1 MINYFLEGLTLN
13 ASLILGLGAQ
23 NILVLNAGLK
33 NQRPLL
39 IAFVCTVCD
48 IFLISIGVLGVAKF
62 FLSYPL
68 LKIIVG
74 CIGILFLAIYAIQK
88 IREGLRPGKSSG
100 REEENFSKRKAL
112 ALALSL
118 SLLNPHVYLD
128 TIILIGGFASKYAEF
143 NPRLYFGIGA
153 CFFSTVWF
161 FSIALLG
168 KQFAHVFKNPKR
180 MAQVNLLAG
189 IVLLIL
195 SIKLGFDVKDW
206 IRVY

>member
-1 MINYFLEGLTLN
+1 MINYFIEGLTLN

-33 NQRPLL
+33 DQRPLL
-39 IAFVCTVCD
+39 IAFVCSVCD
-48 IFLISIGVLGVAKF
+48 IFLITIGVLGVAKF

-74 CIGILFLAIYAIQK
+74 IIGILFLAIYAIQK
-88 IREGLRPGKSSG
+88 IKEGLNP
-100 REEENFSKRKAL
+100 EESIADKEESFSKKKAL
-112 ALALSL
+112 GLALSL

-128 TIILIGGFASKYAEF
+128 TIILIGGFASKYVDF
-143 NPRLYFGIGA
+143 DPRLYFGFGA
-153 CFFSTVWF
+153 CFFSTLWF

-168 KQFAHVFKNPKR
+168 KQFSHIFKNPKR

-206 IRVY
+206 VLTY